1 MRAPWWNAALL
12 LVVGLLGVGAIV
24 SSGAIAEP
32 RQKPPPRRAIQ
43 RPRMA
48 PRPFAIQRRGP
59 PNQQRNVGN
68 RFTPGFARPGVGP
81 LGGRNAGVANG
92 RSPGAPGARGQFGNL
107 GNRGG
112 AFGPGSRTPA
122 AALGNGRNVGALGGR
137 NAAFANG
144 RNPGALGARG
154 QFGNFGNRG
163 GAFGAR
169 GRFANFGNRGP
180 FGARG
185 RPFGAGQFG
194 RGRTVAGLSNRLRGG
209 NGAPPGTRLIDM
221 RVMPL
226 PPGTGLPAVGETRFL
241 TRQVVLQFGA
251 DVTPQQVAATA
262 QRFGLTV
269 VSQQNIAAL
278 RRTLYTFRINNGQ
291 SVPDV
296 IREVQGAGLN
306 AAAQPDYTYSLM
318 QDPEGAT
325 ADLGDPAQYIVRK
338 FDLAAVHRITQGND
352 VVVALIDSRVDLKQP
367 DFAGRIVESYD
378 AGCGPNGPPDPH
390 GTGMAGA
397 IVSHARLVGIA
408 PDARIMAICAFGGTG
423 ASVEA
428 TSANIIRG
436 LDYAIAHN
444 AKIVNMSFAGPQ
456 DPALAQELQV
466 AREKGIL
473 VIAAAGNAGPKSPPL
488 YPGADPN
495 VLAVTA
501 TDAHDN
507 LFSGANQGDYIAVAA
522 PGVNVLVP
530 APNADV
536 QYTTG
541 TSVASANVSGVA
553 ALLLAEEPTRS
564 PEDIRDILV
573 QTAKHL
579 GTEGTNPQFGAGLVD
594 PLKALK
600 SVPEIA
606 SQKSNNTADT
616 PHVLMAH

>member
-12 LVVGLLGVGAIV
+12 LIVGLLGVGAVV
-24 SSGAIAEP
+24 SSGAIAETK
-32 RQKPPPRRAIQ
+32 QKPPPRRAVQ
-43 RPRMA
+43 RPRIV
-48 PRPFAIQRRGP
+48 PHPFAAQQRGL
-59 PNQQRNVGN
+59 PNQQQNAGN
-68 RFTPGFARPGVGP
+68 RFRPGFVRPGFARPGVGTA
-81 LGGRNAGVANG
+81 LGARGT
-92 RSPGAPGARGQFGNL
+92 APGASGAAARNPAVL
-107 GNRGG
+107 GNARPVG
-112 AFGPGSRTPA
+112 T
-122 AALGNGRNVGALGGR
+122 LGNGHNVGALGGR
-137 NAAFANG
+137 NPAFANG

-154 QFGNFGNRG
+154 QFANFGNR

-169 GRFANFGNRGP
+169 GRFANFGNRGA

-194 RGRTVAGLSNRLRGG
+194 RGRSVAGLANRLRGG

-226 PPGTGLPAVGETRFL
+226 PPGTGLPPVGETRFL
-241 TRQVVLQFGA
+241 TRQVVLQFGPE
-251 DVTPQQVAATA
+251 VTPQQVTATA

-269 VSQQNIAAL
+269 VSQQNIGAL
-278 RRTLYTFRINNGQ
+278 RRTLYTLRINNGQ

-306 AAAQPDYTYSLM
+306 AAAQPDYTYNLM
-318 QDPEGAT
+318 QDPEGAS

-338 FDLAAVHRITQGND
+338 LDLAAVHRISQGND
-352 VVVALIDSRVDLKQP
+352 VVVALIDSRVDLNQP

-397 IVSHARLVGIA
+397 IASHVGLLGIA
-408 PDARIMAICAFGGTG
+408 PEAKIMAICAFGGNG

-473 VIAAAGNAGPKSPPL
+473 IIAAAGNAGPKSPPL

-553 ALLLAEEPTRS
+553 ALLLAEQPTRS

-600 SVPEIA
+600 SAPEIA
-606 SQKSNNTADT
+606 SQKSDNTADT
-616 PHVLMAH
+616 PRVLLAH

>member
-1 MRAPWWNAALL
+1 MHARWWNGALL
-12 LVVGLLGVGAIV
+12 LIVGLLGVGTVV
-24 SSGAIAEP
+24 SSVATAETK
-32 RQKPPPRRAIQ
+32 RPPPRRAVQQ

-48 PRPFAIQRRGP
+48 PRPFAFQRRGLP
-59 PNQQRNVGN
+59 QNAVN
-68 RFTPGFARPGVGP
+68 RFRPGTFGRPGVSPAFGP
-81 LGGRNAGVANG
+81 RGNGVAT
-92 RSPGAPGARGQFGNL
+92 R
-107 GNRGG
+107 
-112 AFGPGSRTPA
+112 AFGPGARNPA
-122 AALGNGRNVGALGGR
+122 AVGALGGR
-137 NAAFANG
+137 NLGFANG
-144 RNPGALGARG
+144 RN
-154 QFGNFGNRG
+154 F

-169 GRFANFGNRGP
+169 GRFANLGNRGAFGARGFGNRGA

-185 RPFGAGQFG
+185 RPFGAAPFG
-194 RGRTVAGLSNRLRGG
+194 RGRTVGSLANRLRGG

-226 PPGTGLPAVGETRFL
+226 PPGTGMPAAGETRFAS
-241 TRQVVLQFGA
+241 RQVVLQFGPN
-251 DVTPQQVAATA
+251 VTPQQVTATA

-269 VSQQNIAAL
+269 VSQQNIDAL
-278 RRTLYTFRINNGQ
+278 HRKLYTFRINNGQ

-296 IREVQGAGLN
+296 IREVGGAGLN

-318 QDPEGAT
+318 RDPYEST
-325 ADLGDPAQYIVRK
+325 ADLGNPAQYIVKK
-338 FDLAAVHRITQGND
+338 FDLAAVHRISEGND
-352 VVVALIDSRVDLKQP
+352 VVIALIDSRVDLKQP
-367 DFAGRIVESYD
+367 DFAGRIIDSYD
-378 AGCGPNGPPDPH
+378 AGCGPDAPPDTH

-397 IVSHARLVGIA
+397 IASHVGLLGIA
-408 PDARIMAICAFGGTG
+408 PNAKIMAICAFGGTG
-423 ASVEA
+423 ATVEA

-473 VIAAAGNAGPKSPPL
+473 IVAAAGNAGPQSPPL

-501 TDAHDN
+501 TDAHDG
-507 LFSGANQGDYIAVAA
+507 LFSGANQGDYIALAA

-530 APNADV
+530 APNAKV

-553 ALLLAEEPTRS
+553 ALLLAEAPSRS

-573 QTAKHL
+573 RTAKHL
-579 GTEGTNPQFGAGLVD
+579 GAPGTNPQFGAGLVD
-594 PLKALK
+594 PLDALR
-600 SVPEIA
+600 SAPEIA
-606 SQKSNNTADT
+606 SQKSTGAADT
-616 PHVLMAH
+616 PQVLVAH

>member
-1 MRAPWWNAALL
+1 MQARWWNAAVLL
-12 LVVGLLGVGAIV
+12 IIGLLGIGSIV
-24 SSGAIAEP
+24 SSGAIAETKHE
-32 RQKPPPRRAIQ
+32 KPPPKRAVQ
-43 RPRMA
+43 QHPRVA
-48 PRPFAIQRRGP
+48 PHSLAIQRRGLPNQP
-59 PNQQRNVGN
+59 PNIGN
-68 RFTPGFARPGVGP
+68 RFRPGGFVKPGIGTALGP
-81 LGGRNAGVANG
+81 AGNG
-92 RSPGAPGARGQFGNL
+92 AGPR
-107 GNRGG
+107 
-112 AFGPGSRTPA
+112 AFGPGARTPA
-122 AALGNGRNVGALGGR
+122 AALGNGRNVGALGNGRNVGALGAR

-144 RNPGALGARG
+144 RNPGTLGARG
-154 QFGNFGNRG
+154 RPGNFGNR

-169 GRFANFGNRGP
+169 GRFANFGNRGA

-194 RGRTVAGLSNRLRGG
+194 RGARVAGLGNRLRGG

-226 PPGTGLPAVGETRFL
+226 PPGTGLPPVGETRFRR
-241 TRQVVLQFGA
+241 RQVVLQFGT
-251 DVTPQQVAATA
+251 DVTPQQVTATA

-318 QDPEGAT
+318 QNPGGPAT
-325 ADLGDPAQYIVRK
+325 DLGDPAQYVVQK
-338 FDLAAVHRITQGND
+338 FDLAAVHRITEGND
-352 VVVALIDSRVDLKQP
+352 VVIALIDSRVDLKQP
-367 DFAGRIVESYD
+367 DFGDRIVDSYD
-378 AGCGPNGPPDPH
+378 AGCGPNAPPDTH

-397 IVSHARLVGIA
+397 IASHIGLLGIA
-408 PDARIMAICAFGGTG
+408 PNAKILAICAFGGTG
-423 ASVEA
+423 ASAEA

-436 LDYAIAHN
+436 LDYAIEHN
-444 AKIVNMSFAGPQ
+444 AKIINMSFAGPQ

-473 VIAAAGNAGPKSPPL
+473 IVAAAGNAGPKSPPL

-501 TDAHDN
+501 TDVHDH

-600 SVPEIA
+600 SAPEIA
-606 SQKSNNTADT
+606 SQKSDNAADA
-616 PHVLMAH
+616 PHVLVAH

>member
-1 MRAPWWNAALL
+1 MPARLWNTALL
-12 LVVGLLGVGAIV
+12 LLVGLLGIGIV
-24 SSGAIAEP
+24 VSGVATAETK
-32 RQKPPPRRAIQ
+32 KPPPKRAVQ
-43 RPRMA
+43 QPHPRVV
-48 PRPFAIQRRGP
+48 PRPFAVQGRGLA
-59 PNQQRNVGN
+59 NQPRNAGTGVRPGN
-68 RFTPGFARPGVGP
+68 FARPSVG
-81 LGGRNAGVANG
+81 NAFGQ
-92 RSPGAPGARGQFGNL
+92 RPSGAAAAR
-107 GNRGG
+107 
-112 AFGPGSRTPA
+112 AFGPGARTPSA
-122 AALGNGRNVGALGGR
+122 VGSLGARNP
-137 NAAFANG
+137 AFANG
-144 RNPGALGARG
+144 RN
-154 QFGNFGNRG
+154 F

-169 GRFANFGNRGP
+169 GRFANLGNRGAFGARGFGNRGA

-185 RPFGAGQFG
+185 RPFGGAPFG
-194 RGRTVAGLSNRLRGG
+194 RGRLAGGLSNRLRGG

-226 PPGTGLPAVGETRFL
+226 PPGTGLPAAGETRFAS
-241 TRQVVLQFGA
+241 RQVVLQFGPN
-251 DVTPQQVAATA
+251 VTPQQVAATA
-262 QRFGLTV
+262 QRFNLTV
-269 VSQQNIAAL
+269 VSQQNVGAL

-296 IREVQGAGLN
+296 IRQVEGAGLN

-318 QDPEGAT
+318 QDRDSPA
-325 ADLGDPAQYIVRK
+325 GDPAQYIVRK
-338 FDLAAVHRITQGND
+338 FDLAAVHRISQGND
-352 VVVALIDSRVDLKQP
+352 VVVALIDSRIDLKQP
-367 DFAGRIVESYD
+367 DFAGRIVDSYD
-378 AGCGPNGPPDPH
+378 AGCGPDTPPDKH

-397 IVSHARLVGIA
+397 IASHINLLGIA
-408 PDARIMAICAFGGTG
+408 PDAKIMAICAFGVTGTT
-423 ASVEA
+423 VEA

-473 VIAAAGNAGPKSPPL
+473 IIAAAGNAGPKSPPL

-501 TDAHDN
+501 TDAHDH

-530 APNADV
+530 APNGDV

-573 QTAKHL
+573 QTATHL

-594 PLKALK
+594 PLKALQ
-600 SVPEIA
+600 SAPEVA
-606 SQKSNNTADT
+606 SQKSGAADT
-616 PHVLMAH
+616 PRVLLAH